1 MSKELNKYLHAYTG
15 DNIYDFDNNILL
27 NWYSKR
33 IIELTNSNESLLELG
48 LGHGFTALNFSKF
61 FKKHLILDGSN
72 EIINNFKKKYP
83 NFKSRIHETYFE
95 NFETDEK
102 FDLIV
107 MGFILEHV
115 DNPVEIMKYY
125 KQFLTPNGRMFL
137 SVPNAEVMNRKLGKL
152 SGLLEDVTELSE
164 NDILLGHQRFY
175 TRETFIKDI
184 ELSGLEVVNIEG
196 IYLKPFTT
204 KQMLSLNLDKSILNS
219 LCQLGVNYPE
229 LSCGILAEVK

>member
-137 SVPNAEVMNRKLGKL
+137 SVPNAEVMNRKLGEL

-204 KQMLSLNLDKSILNS
+204 KQMLSLNLDESILNS

>member
-137 SVPNAEVMNRKLGKL
+137 SVPNAEVMNRKLGEL

-175 TRETFIKDI
+175 TIKTFIKDI

-204 KQMLSLNLDKSILNS
+204 KQMLSLNLDESILNS
-219 LCQLGVNYPE
+219 LCQLGINYPE